1 MSISPYLCHPGLD
14 LMDNRP
20 LHLLPHPLII
30 PPAMAHPPGPNT
42 AKIVVIGGGT
52 GNFVVLNGLKHHTP
66 NLTAI
71 VSMSDSG
78 GSSGRLRD
86 QLGQLPPGDVRQCLL
101 GLSPDNPNDSILRR
115 LLDYRFDRGRDLQGH
130 SFGNLMLAALTE
142 ITGSMALAII
152 EAGRMLQITGRVLPV
167 TLTDTNLKARLI
179 DGTVVSG
186 EASIDVR
193 GLNPGVHIDYVYLDP
208 PALVYPPVVEA
219 ILDADLV
226 VMGPGDLY
234 TSIIPNLMVEG
245 VGDAIART
253 PAPVLYASNIMTKPG
268 ESDGFKVS
276 NFVGEV
282 KRYLGPNGRI
292 DYLLVNNG
300 PLPPEAIERYGSSN
314 AYPVELDYEESAELV
329 GEIVTGQLV
338 GPGPHIRHDSRA
350 LADMIM
356 AVARGHAP

>member
-1 MSISPYLCHPGLD
+1 MTSTPCAPHY
-14 LMDNRP
+14 
-20 LHLLPHPLII
+20 HPLII
-30 PPAMAHPPGPNT
+30 PPAMATPPNPN
-42 AKIVVIGGGT
+42 AARIVVIGGGT
-52 GNFVVLNGLKHHTP
+52 GNYVVLNGLKHHTS

-71 VSMSDSG
+71 VAMTDSG

-142 ITGSMALAII
+142 LTGSMALAII

-167 TLTDTNLKARLI
+167 TLTKTNLKARLV
-179 DGTVVSG
+179 DGTVVAG

-193 GLNPGVHIDYVYLDP
+193 SIKPGVLIDYVYLDP
-208 PALVYPPVVEA
+208 PAQVYPPVVEA
-219 ILDADLV
+219 ILEANLV

-234 TSIIPNLMVEG
+234 TSIIPNLMVDG

-253 PAPVLYASNIMTKPG
+253 RAKVVYTSNLMTKPG
-268 ESDGFKVS
+268 ESDSFKVS
-276 NFVGEV
+276 DFVKEV
-282 KRYLGPNGRI
+282 KGYMGPRGRI

-300 PLPPEAIERYGSSN
+300 PMPDEVVDRYRSSN
-314 AYPVELDYEESAELV
+314 AHPVELDTEECSGLV
-329 GEIVTGQLV
+329 GRIVRSPIV
-338 GPGPHIRHDSRA
+338 GHGTQIRHDSDA
-350 LADMIM
+350 LARTIM
-356 AVARGHAP
+356 SVAEDQAS

>member
-1 MSISPYLCHPGLD
+1 
-14 LMDNRP
+14 
-20 LHLLPHPLII
+20 
-30 PPAMAHPPGPNT
+30 MAHPTDPNA

-101 GLSPDNPNDSILRR
+101 GLSPDNPNESILRR

-167 TLTDTNLKARLI
+167 TLTNTNLKARLA

-193 GLNPGVHIDYVYLDP
+193 GVSPGAHIDHVYLE
-208 PALVYPPVVEA
+208 PAAHVYPPVVEA

-245 VGDAIART
+245 VGDAITRT
-253 PAPVLYASNIMTKPG
+253 RAPVLYTSNIMTKPG

-276 NFVGEV
+276 DFAREV
-282 KRYLGPNGRI
+282 KRYMGPNGRI
-292 DYLLVNNG
+292 DYLLVNDG
-300 PLPPEAIERYGSSN
+300 PLPMEAVERYGSSS
-314 AYPVELDYEESAELV
+314 AYPVELDSDECTGLV
-329 GEIVTGQLV
+329 GEVVSGPLV
-338 GPGPHIRHDSRA
+338 GSGPQIRHDSRA

>member
-1 MSISPYLCHPGLD
+1 MPPS
-14 LMDNRP
+14 
-20 LHLLPHPLII
+20 PHPN
-30 PPAMAHPPGPNT
+30 A

-52 GNFVVLNGLKHHTP
+52 GNFVVLSGLKHHTP

-115 LLDYRFDRGRDLQGH
+115 LLDYRFDRGRDLRGH

-167 TLTDTNLKARLI
+167 TLTDTNLMARLV

-193 GLNPGVHIDYVYLDP
+193 SVSPGVHIDYVYLDP
-208 PALVYPPVVEA
+208 PAHVYPPVVEA

-253 PAPVLYASNIMTKPG
+253 RAPVLYTSNIMTKPG

-276 NFVGEV
+276 DFAREM
-282 KRYLGPNGRI
+282 KRYMGPNGRI
-292 DYLLVNNG
+292 DYLLVNDG
-300 PLPPEAIERYGSSN
+300 PLPSEAVERYGSSN
-314 AYPVELDYEESAELV
+314 AYPVELDYEECAGMV
-329 GEIVTGQLV
+329 GRIVCGSLV
-338 GPGPHIRHDSRA
+338 GPGPQIRHDSQA
-350 LADMIM
+350 LAGMIM
-356 AVARGHAP
+356 AVARDHAP

>member
-1 MSISPYLCHPGLD
+1 
-14 LMDNRP
+14 
-20 LHLLPHPLII
+20 
-30 PPAMAHPPGPNT
+30 MAHFPDPNA

-115 LLDYRFDRGRDLQGH
+115 LLDYRFDRGQDLQGH

-142 ITGSMALAII
+142 LTGSMALAII
-152 EAGRMLQITGRVLPV
+152 EAGRMLQITGQVLPV
-167 TLTDTNLKARLI
+167 TLTNTNLKARLV
-179 DGTVVSG
+179 DGAVVSG

-193 GLNPGVHIDYVYLDP
+193 GVGSGVHIDYVYLDP
-208 PALVYPPVVEA
+208 PARVYPPVVEA

-253 PAPVLYASNIMTKPG
+253 RAPVLYTSNIMTKPG

-276 NFVGEV
+276 DFAREV
-282 KRYLGPNGRI
+282 KRYMGPTGRI
-292 DYLLVNNG
+292 DYLLVNDG
-300 PLPPEAIERYGSSN
+300 PLPAEAVERYRSSD
-314 AYPVELDYEESAELV
+314 AFPVELDSDECAGLV
-329 GEIVTGQLV
+329 GEVVAGPLV
-338 GPGPHIRHDSRA
+338 GSGPQIRHDSRA

>member
-1 MSISPYLCHPGLD
+1 
-14 LMDNRP
+14 
-20 LHLLPHPLII
+20 
-30 PPAMAHPPGPNT
+30 MAHSPDPNA

-115 LLDYRFDRGRDLQGH
+115 LLDYRFDRGQDLQGH
-130 SFGNLMLAALTE
+130 SFGNLLLAALTE
-142 ITGSMALAII
+142 LTGSMALAII

-167 TLTDTNLKARLI
+167 TLDNTNLKARLV

-193 GLNPGVHIDYVYLDP
+193 GVSPGVGIDYVYLDP
-208 PALVYPPVVEA
+208 PARVYPPVVEA
-219 ILDADLV
+219 ILEADLV

-234 TSIIPNLMVEG
+234 TSIVPNLMVEG

-253 PAPVLYASNIMTKPG
+253 RGPVLYASNIMTKPG
-268 ESDGFKVS
+268 ESDGFKAS

-282 KRYLGPNGRI
+282 KNYLGPNGRI
-292 DYLLVNNG
+292 DYLLVNNA
-300 PLPPEAIERYGSSN
+300 PLPQEAVERYRMSS
-314 AYPVELDYEESAELV
+314 AHPVELDYEECAGMV
-329 GEIVTGQLV
+329 GQIACGPIVGN
-338 GPGPHIRHDSRA
+338 GPQIRHDSRA
-350 LADMIM
+350 LADMILS
-356 AVARGHAP
+356 VARDHAP

>member
-1 MSISPYLCHPGLD
+1 
-14 LMDNRP
+14 
-20 LHLLPHPLII
+20 
-30 PPAMAHPPGPNT
+30 MAHPPNLK
-42 AKIVVIGGGT
+42 AARIVVIGGGT

-101 GLSPDNPNDSILRR
+101 GLSPDNPNDSVLRR
-115 LLDYRFDRGRDLQGH
+115 LLDYRFDRGQDLQGH

-142 ITGSMALAII
+142 LTGSMALAII

-167 TLTDTNLKARLI
+167 TLDNTNLKARLV
-179 DGTVVSG
+179 DGNVVSG

-208 PALVYPPVVEA
+208 PARVYPPVVEA
-219 ILDADLV
+219 ILEADLV

-253 PAPVLYASNIMTKPG
+253 RAPILYTSNIMTKPG

-276 NFVGEV
+276 DFVREV
-282 KRYLGPNGRI
+282 KRYMGPTGRI

-300 PLPPEAIERYGSSN
+300 PLPAEAVERYRSSD
-314 AYPVELDYEESAELV
+314 AFPVELYPDECASLV
-329 GEIVTGQLV
+329 GEVISGPLV
-338 GPGPHIRHDSRA
+338 GSGPQIRHDSCA

-356 AVARGHAP
+356 AVARRQAP

>member
-1 MSISPYLCHPGLD
+1 
-14 LMDNRP
+14 
-20 LHLLPHPLII
+20 
-30 PPAMAHPPGPNT
+30 MAHSPDHNA

-167 TLTDTNLKARLI
+167 TLTNTNLKARLV

-193 GLNPGVHIDYVYLDP
+193 SISPDVNIDYVYLDP
-208 PALVYPPVVEA
+208 PAKVYPPVVEA
-219 ILDADLV
+219 ILEADLV

-234 TSIIPNLMVEG
+234 TSIIPNLMVQG

-253 PAPVLYASNIMTKPG
+253 KAHVLYTSNIMTKPG
-268 ESDGFKVS
+268 ESDGFRVS
-276 NFVGEV
+276 DFVREV
-282 KRYLGPNGRI
+282 KRYLGPSGHI
-292 DYLLVNNG
+292 DHLLVNDS
-300 PLPPEAIERYGSSN
+300 PLPQEAVERYGSSN
-314 AYPVELDYEESAELV
+314 AFPVELDFAECAELV
-329 GEIVTGQLV
+329 GRIVRAPIV
-338 GPGPHIRHDSRA
+338 DSGPQIRHDSRA
-350 LADMIM
+350 LAHMIM
-356 AVARGHAP
+356 AVTPGHAP

>member
-1 MSISPYLCHPGLD
+1 M
-14 LMDNRP
+14 
-20 LHLLPHPLII
+20 
-30 PPAMAHPPGPNT
+30 
-42 AKIVVIGGGT
+42 
-52 GNFVVLNGLKHHTP
+52 
-66 NLTAI
+66 
-71 VSMSDSG
+71 
-78 GSSGRLRD
+78 
-86 QLGQLPPGDVRQCLL
+86 
-101 GLSPDNPNDSILRR
+101 
-115 LLDYRFDRGRDLQGH
+115 
-130 SFGNLMLAALTE
+130 ALT
-142 ITGSMALAII
+142 II

-167 TLTDTNLKARLI
+167 TLTNTNLKARLV

-193 GLNPGVHIDYVYLDP
+193 GVSPGVRIDYVYLDP
-208 PALVYPPVVEA
+208 PARVYPPVVEA

-253 PAPVLYASNIMTKPG
+253 RAPVLYASNIMTKPG

-276 NFVGEV
+276 DFAREV
-282 KRYLGPNGRI
+282 KRYMGPTGRI

-300 PLPPEAIERYGSSN
+300 SLLGEAVERYRSSN
-314 AYPVELDYEESAELV
+314 AYPVELDSDECAGLV
-329 GEIVTGQLV
+329 GEVVSGPLV
-338 GPGPHIRHDSRA
+338 GSGPQIRHDSRA